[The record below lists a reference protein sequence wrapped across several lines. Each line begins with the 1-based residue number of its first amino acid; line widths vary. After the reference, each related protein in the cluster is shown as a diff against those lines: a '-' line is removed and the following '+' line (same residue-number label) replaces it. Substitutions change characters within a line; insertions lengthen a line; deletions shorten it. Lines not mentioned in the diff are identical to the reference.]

1 MQQTILAIDDLM
13 ESHLMLE
20 MCLKPEGW
28 DIHRALDASDGLHKA
43 RTLQP
48 DLIILDLNM
57 PEVDGFEL
65 CQRLQADPHTALIPI
80 IFLTAEDDIT
90 TKVKGLDLGAVDYVT
105 KPFNAAE
112 LRARFRAVLRTKR
125 YQDLLTTHAQVDT
138 LTGLWNRAYFNQQL
152 SKIIPAARYS
162 GHRVCIALLD
172 LDHFKKI
179 NDTYG
184 HLFGDRV
191 LQVVSESLVASL
203 RSSDIACRYG
213 GEEFVII
220 LNKASLH
227 GGLAAAQ
234 RMRERLATLN
244 LRPKGE
250 RVPIT
255 ASFGVVSTDQFLDP
269 VQLTTAE
276 LIDAADKALYMA
288 KYAGRDRVCVA
299 APPCELQTQPKVLT
313 QERPKGPPWT
323 GAAESI

>member
-1 MQQTILAIDDLM
+1 MQQTILTIDDLM

-28 DIHRALDASDGLHKA
+28 DIHRALTARDGLHKA

-57 PEVDGFEL
+57 PELNGFEL
-65 CQRLQADPHTALIPI
+65 CQLLQADPNTALIPI
-80 IFLTAEDDIT
+80 IFLTAEDDIK

-105 KPFNAAE
+105 KPFNVAE

-125 YQDLLTTHAQVDT
+125 HQDLLTTHAQIDT
-138 LTGLWNRAYFNQQL
+138 LTGLWNRAHFDQQL
-152 SKIIPAARYS
+152 SKIFPAERYN
-162 GHRVCIALLD
+162 GQLVCIALLD

-184 HLFGDRV
+184 HPFGDRV
-191 LQVVSESLVASL
+191 LQAVGESLNASL

-227 GGLAAAQ
+227 GGLSAAQ
-234 RMRERLATLN
+234 RMRERLAALD

-269 VQLTTAE
+269 VKLTMAE
-276 LIDAADKALYMA
+276 LMDAVDKALYMA
-288 KYAGRDRVCVA
+288 KHAGRDRVCVA
-299 APPCELQTQPKVLT
+299 APPRDLPTQPKVLSL
-313 QERPKGPPWT
+313 ERPKSRPWT
-323 GAAESI
+323 VVTESV

>member
-1 MQQTILAIDDLM
+1 
-13 ESHLMLE
+13 MLF
-20 MCLKPEGW
+20 
-28 DIHRALDASDGLHKA
+28 RS
-43 RTLQP
+43 
-48 DLIILDLNM
+48 DLIITDLMM
-57 PEVDGFEL
+57 PRFDGERFVRELRAAPDFPHVPVLVLSARVDDVLRETL
-65 CQRLQADPHTALIPI
+65 LEAL
-80 IFLTAEDDIT
+80 
-90 TKVKGLDLGAVDYVT
+90 VQDYVT

>member
-13 ESHLMLE
+13 ESHLILE

-28 DIHRALDASDGLHKA
+28 RIHHALSADDGLHKA

-57 PEVDGFEL
+57 PEVNGFEL

-80 IFLTAEDDIT
+80 VFLTAEDDVE

-112 LRARFRAVLRTKR
+112 LRARFRAALRTKR

-152 SKIIPAARYS
+152 SKIIPAARYG

-172 LDHFKKI
+172 LDHFKRI
-179 NDTYG
+179 NDSYG
-184 HLFGDRV
+184 HPFGDRV
-191 LQVVSESLVASL
+191 LQAVGESLAASL
-203 RSSDIACRYG
+203 RSADIACRYG

-220 LNKASLH
+220 LNRASLH

-234 RMRERLATLN
+234 RMRERLAALD

-255 ASFGVVSTDQFLDP
+255 ASFGVVCTEQFLDP
-269 VQLTTAE
+269 AKLTMAE

-288 KYAGRDRVCVA
+288 KFAGRDCVCLA
-299 APPCELQTQPKVLT
+299 SPPCELQTQPKVLSLAHN
-313 QERPKGPPWT
+313 KCPPWT
-323 GAAESI
+323 VAAESI